1 MGTIAMDILNVVL
14 SYIKCLLDFLLFYW
28 LSSLLFPFREKKCS
42 VISVSLLPVLALFL
56 FLVNRLHIPQIN
68 TVGALL
74 CAFFIN
80 IFFFNASMKAKL
92 LLSFIEVLAIVVCEF
107 MPILF
112 YSLIFNDSI
121 ATVTYETIKNSA
133 FCLISTGIFCICVML
148 IQYVVNVKFRG
159 DRSAIIKK
167 NFSIII
173 VPSISIFVIYY
184 ILHLHSLNLQIDD
197 NHVAVES
204 ILVFLG
210 ILVMNLVAIAGDN
223 SARKQYYLQ
232 RELDRLNRLKE
243 SNQIMIDQQDQ
254 FIEEL
259 KGYAHDYAK
268 QINEIKALLND
279 ESNDKHLCKDL
290 QIYVE
295 NVYESINEN
304 HKFSFIPMAALR
316 AILSQTQIRCNTEQ
330 IQFIFDIQYA
340 DFQFIEFAD
349 LYAIFDNLLSNAI
362 EACSKIH
369 TSSDRYINLTIF
381 KKNNMVWIRISNPLA
396 VPVIVKRGNIQTTKS
411 NREKHG
417 YGIKNMRKAVRRYG
431 GYADIEYSKDEFVV
445 TIALPLPYSTDIS
458 DKKNCISDKK

>member
-1 MGTIAMDILNVVL
+1 
-14 SYIKCLLDFLLFYW
+14 
-28 LSSLLFPFREKKCS
+28 
-42 VISVSLLPVLALFL
+42 
-56 FLVNRLHIPQIN
+56 
-68 TVGALL
+68 
-74 CAFFIN
+74 
-80 IFFFNASMKAKL
+80 
-92 LLSFIEVLAIVVCEF
+92 
-107 MPILF
+107 
-112 YSLIFNDSI
+112 
-121 ATVTYETIKNSA
+121 
-133 FCLISTGIFCICVML
+133 
-148 IQYVVNVKFRG
+148 
-159 DRSAIIKK
+159 
-167 NFSIII
+167 
-173 VPSISIFVIYY
+173 
-184 ILHLHSLNLQIDD
+184 
-197 NHVAVES
+197 
-204 ILVFLG
+204 
-210 ILVMNLVAIAGDN
+210 
-223 SARKQYYLQ
+223 
-232 RELDRLNRLKE
+232 
-243 SNQIMIDQQDQ
+243 MIDQQDQ

-330 IQFIFDIQYA
+330 IQFIFDIQYT